1 MRVLMSCDI
10 PRMCV
15 KALCFK
21 SARSVGLVFGFA
33 KHLYERL
40 PDVQAF
46 SALTD
51 RWVAALYPA
60 FDAACLATAGPDEI
74 RGLTPHS

>member
-1 MRVLMSCDI
+1 MLDI
-10 PRMCV
+10 TVASHSGRRKWHSLRIV
-15 KALCFK
+15 H
-21 SARSVGLVFGFA
+21 SVGLVSGFA

-60 FDAACLATAGPDEI
+60 FDAASLATAGPYEI

>member
-1 MRVLMSCDI
+1 MLVNTDTFRSGNRSRYAI
-10 PRMCV
+10 RI
-15 KALCFK
+15 
-21 SARSVGLVFGFA
+21 ARPVERESGFA
-33 KHLYERL
+33 KRLYERF

-60 FDAACLATAGPDEI
+60 FDAACLATAGPYEI
-74 RGLTPHS
+74 RGLTPHSY